1 MITIPVRVCGDHWV
15 NPEEV
20 SSLLA
25 QIAGKDHVVLDL
37 HSEAPSLASLGI
49 TDVIDSYCR
58 EYCVSPADIHV
69 NHWSNPAEPVPYTR
83 MNLHLKSHL
92 FERSRTYWSNT
103 VEISSHDY
111 VFGFF
116 IGRRTVPR
124 LVAMHYLYHK
134 YRNSALLSCL
144 STVNSLPWGHPSYGI
159 NLDLIHD
166 WIEPDSIKSFRKWWE
181 SNPISSLDGHAMSDC
196 YHPEMNTN
204 SDILQF
210 YSKFDIE
217 LVSESYTRGNTFFP
231 TEKTVRPIMA
241 SKPMVVYGP
250 KKFLTRLR
258 DLGFETYHSVWD
270 ESYDHAEG
278 IDRWNAIK
286 HLIDFIMAM
295 SDSDRLAI
303 LQQANQIAIRNR
315 LHLAKM
321 INI

>member
-20 SSLLA
+20 SDLLT
-25 QIAGKDHVVLDL
+25 QIAGKDSIVFDL
-37 HSEAPSLASLGI
+37 QAEGPSLEVLGI
-49 TDVIDSYCR
+49 TDMINQYCKKYCIDTNKISISC
-58 EYCVSPADIHV
+58 
-69 NHWSNPAEPVPYTR
+69 WSNAAEPVPYTAK
-83 MNLHLKSHL
+83 NLHLRSH
-92 FERSRTYWSNT
+92 FFDRSQTYWSNK
-103 VEISSHDY
+103 VEPSSHDY

-116 IGRRTVPR
+116 IGRRTIPR

-144 STVNSLPWGHPSYGI
+144 STVNSLSWQHPDYGV
-159 NLDLIHD
+159 NLDCIHD
-166 WIEPDSIKSFRKWWE
+166 WIEPDSIKSFCQWWE
-181 SNPISSLDGHAMSDC
+181 SDPISSLDSHDLRDQ
-196 YHPEMNTN
+196 YYPEMNTN
-204 SDILQF
+204 FDILQF

-241 SKPMVVYGP
+241 AKPMLVYGP

-258 DLGFETYHSVWD
+258 DLGFETYHSIWD
-270 ESYDHAEG
+270 ESYDHTEG
-278 IDRWNAIK
+278 IDRWYAIK